1 MRKSPDYSLI
11 LIILALGAISL
22 LILYS
27 LNKNLALNQL
37 FFWVIGLS
45 VLAAVSF
52 FNSQNWQN
60 IAVPFYI
67 LVLFLL
73 ISLFFIAEPVRGSI
87 RWIDLGFFRFQPSE
101 IAKVVSI
108 LILSSYF
115 QKKSA
120 SQFKY
125 LLGGFL
131 LILPFFVLVFFQ
143 PDIGNSLLFLVI
155 FLGIAVVSG
164 LKIRTLFFLFIL
176 FFILSL
182 TIFRFL
188 APYQKE
194 RLYSFINPTADPLG
208 TGYSLIQSKIAVGS
222 GQFLGRGLGRG
233 TQSQLEF
240 LPETESDFIFASVA
254 EQLGFLGAGVVIMLY
269 SLLFVKLISLSKNTD
284 RFAQLI
290 LSGSITYLFFQ
301 FAINI
306 GMNLGLLPV
315 TGITLPFFSYGGS
328 SLISILFLIGVIQSF
343 KKTPTFMSE
352 MN

>member
-1 MRKSPDYSLI
+1 MRRGFDYSLI
-11 LIILALGAISL
+11 LIILALGALSL
-22 LILYS
+22 LIIYS
-27 LNKNLALNQL
+27 LNKNLAFNQL
-37 FFWVIGLS
+37 IFWVIGLTVMTITS
-45 VLAAVSF
+45 L
-52 FNSQNWQN
+52 FNFKNWQN
-60 IAVPFYI
+60 LALPFY
-67 LVLFLL
+67 LVASFFLV
-73 ISLFFIAEPVRGSI
+73 SLFFVAEPVRGSI

-101 IAKVVSI
+101 IAKVTGI

-115 QKKSA
+115 LKRSA
-120 SQFKY
+120 AEFKY

-131 LILPFFVLVFFQ
+131 LILPLFILVFLQ

-155 FLGIAVVSG
+155 FLGISIISG

-176 FFILSL
+176 FLILSF

-188 APYQKE
+188 APYQKD

-222 GQFLGRGLGRG
+222 GKFLGRGLGRG

-269 SLLFVKLISLSKNTD
+269 SLLFVKLISLSKNSD
-284 RFAQLI
+284 RFSQLI
-290 LSGSITYLFFQ
+290 LSGSIAYLFFQ

-328 SLISILFLIGVIQSF
+328 SLISILLLIGIILSLKRF
-343 KKTPTFMSE
+343 
-352 MN
+352 NY